1 MAGPDRDGDRGA
13 GDRADSGNRERERG
27 GDRNHDGGDD
37 PADRYDDYEGYGDAA
52 DADDSEPRPDA
63 DADDTPE
70 EAAVSTVERV
80 VMVLAV
86 ALTVGLFGFA
96 VWSAVAGASAAEPT
110 ASVVGERGTSA
121 NATYYGVVL
130 RNEGD
135 AGLVSATVSVACP
148 EPRRRVT
155 FENVPANA
163 RRNATVGCPPGTGPP
178 SAEVVS
184 WVPA

>member
-1 MAGPDRDGDRGA
+1 MSEPDRGGDRERDRANGDRGA
-13 GDRADSGNRERERG
+13 DRG
-27 GDRNHDGGDD
+27 GDREHDDRDRRAAGD
-37 PADRYDDYEGYGDAA
+37 DDYEGYGDAA
-52 DADDSEPRPDA
+52 DADDSGPGPDA

-70 EAAVSTVERV
+70 EAAVSTMERV

-96 VWSAVAGASAAEPT
+96 VWSAFAGASAAEPT
-110 ASVVGERGTSA
+110 ASVAGERGTSA

-163 RRNATVGCPPGTGPP
+163 RRNATVGCPAGAGPP

-184 WVPA
+184 WIPA